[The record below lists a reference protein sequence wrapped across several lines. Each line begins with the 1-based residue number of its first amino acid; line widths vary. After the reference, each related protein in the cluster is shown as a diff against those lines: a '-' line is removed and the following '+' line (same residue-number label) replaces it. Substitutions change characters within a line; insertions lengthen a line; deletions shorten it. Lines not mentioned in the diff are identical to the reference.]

1 MLLPVIPL
9 TFNASTVGVEEEIAA
24 EAVFQGQL
32 PAELLTGQV
41 GVLQRLCLKEA
52 EHRLGVLRPEV
63 S

>member
-32 PAELLTGQV
+32 QAELLTGQV
-41 GVLQRLCLKEA
+41 GVLQWLCLKEA